1 MSRQSAVR
9 FNSTS
14 IPDFTTWPSA
24 ESTKRQG
31 MTRGTH
37 TVGRM
42 PNERQQRMRASAPE
56 GRFDLRH
63 DRCSRISKI
72 NWLLRSLLLVVTIA
86 FLIAW
91 AAIGH
96 AATPDPEAL
105 LKRSDTY
112 RNGWPAYTLRVK
124 ITNFESGKSDE
135 ESLYQVSQKGTDK
148 TYVEFMSPRDKGRH
162 LLMLGDDMW
171 IYLPD
176 TSRPVRITP
185 LERLSGDASNGDIAR
200 TNYAVDYTAAY
211 VRDEKVGNE
220 NCYVLDLAA
229 KRKGATYQRI
239 LYWVRVEDARPVRAE
254 FYLTSGKHIK
264 SATFD
269 EYAPSGG
276 KMLLRRLTLYDEIRH
291 NSHSVLDY
299 SSAAP
304 RELPDKLFY
313 QGRSDRF

>member
-1 MSRQSAVR
+1 MYRPMSKV
-9 FNSTS
+9 
-14 IPDFTTWPSA
+14 DFT
-24 ESTKRQG
+24 
-31 MTRGTH
+31 
-37 TVGRM
+37 
-42 PNERQQRMRASAPE
+42 
-56 GRFDLRH
+56 
-63 DRCSRISKI
+63 
-72 NWLLRSLLLVVTIA
+72 LRSFLLLVTIA
-86 FLIAW
+86 FLVAW
-91 AAIGH
+91 AVVGH
-96 AATPDPEAL
+96 AATPDAEAL
-105 LKRSDTY
+105 LKRSDSY
-112 RNGWPAYTLRVK
+112 RNGWPVYTLRVK
-124 ITNFESGKSDE
+124 ITNFESDKSDE

-185 LERLSGDASNGDIAR
+185 LERLSGDASNGDVAR

-269 EYAPSGG
+269 EYAFSGG

-291 NSHSVLDY
+291 NSHSVLEY
-299 SSAAP
+299 SGAAQ
-304 RELPDKLFY
+304 RDLPDKLFY